1 MVSEKLEALRSTKS
15 SKKKKK
21 NITGSVDMTDP
32 LFLPASLTGTPG
44 NAAVVKEIDIVGP
57 KAPKKKV
64 MKKKKP
70 GVNSLS
76 GSSKVQSGTAP
87 VVKKANKLRSTPVPA
102 APTATAKKPS
112 K

>member
-21 NITGSVDMTDP
+21 NIVGSVDMTDP
-32 LFLPASLTGTPG
+32 LFLPASLTGTPV
-44 NAAVVKEIDIVGP
+44 NAVAKEIDIVGP

-102 APTATAKKPS
+102 APAATAKKPS